1 MSNGGYSGG
10 QIFLAF
16 LGGAAVGAIV
26 GLLTAPTS
34 GAELRS
40 RVAKTARA
48 RKDETSRI
56 PGAVKAA
63 YAQASEAARNAF
75 AEVYNAHST
84 AQEGVPGPTAE

>member
-10 QIFLAF
+10 RIFLAF

-40 RVAKTARA
+40 RVATTAR
-48 RKDETSRI
+48 RRREELGRL

-63 YAQASEAARNAF
+63 YAQASEAARSAF
-75 AEVYNAHST
+75 VEVYNAQT
-84 AQEGVPGPTAE
+84 AGE